1 MEKVFSRPGENGFR
15 YANSGT
21 LYVRL
26 RAVFGKNYSLISCN
40 NFHWNFVNKR
50 ANEGGER
57 TSELY
62 GKLIRMRRRREKKE
76 RKLLTCKS
84 SVEMGKFYWFS
95 SSHFPLSLLILYPA
109 TEGNFHQRWMSTS
122 TTIDS
127 CLMIPLLTWMDFY
140 FSRLFVEFFCSV
152 FVVKSWLWCTFFLLF
167 AGGVRKSLENI

>member
-1 MEKVFSRPGENGFR
+1 MEKIFSRPGENGFR

-84 SVEMGKFYWFS
+84 SVEWENFIDFPHRISHSHCWFFILRLKGIS
-95 SSHFPLSLLILYPA
+95 IKDECLHQPPLIRVWWFRFWLEWIFISLV
-109 TEGNFHQRWMSTS
+109 
-122 TTIDS
+122 
-127 CLMIPLLTWMDFY
+127 
-140 FSRLFVEFFCSV
+140 FSESFFVQ
-152 FVVKSWLWCTFFLLF
+152 FLL
-167 AGGVRKSLENI
+167 